1 MNHDPNELTQE
12 IIDIVKTVTR
22 SDLVDGDSSSDNL
35 SNWDSLAYMSII
47 SEIEINYEVE
57 VNEENINNFNSIKSI
72 VDIVLNKN
80 T

>member
-1 MNHDPNELTQE
+1 MNDDLNKLTQE

-22 SDLVDGDSSSDNL
+22 SDLVDGDSSIENL

-57 VNEENINNFNSIKSI
+57 VNEKNINSFNSIKSI

-80 T
+80 K

>member
-22 SDLVDGDSSSDNL
+22 SDLVDGDSSIENL

-57 VNEENINNFNSIKSI
+57 VNEENINNFSSIKSI
-72 VDIVLNKN
+72 VDIVLSKNK
-80 T
+80 

>member
-1 MNHDPNELTQE
+1 MNDDLNELTQE

-22 SDLVDGDSSSDNL
+22 SDLVDGDSSIENL

-57 VNEENINNFNSIKSI
+57 VNEKNINSFNSIKSI

-80 T
+80 K